1 MDDFLS
7 DKLGKATEK
16 LSHDFESLL
25 FLDSFAFDGFLE
37 VTIFTEFGY
46 DVEAVF

>member
-7 DKLGKATEK
+7 DKFGKTTKK
-16 LSHDFESLL
+16 LPHDFESLL